1 MANRLILTVE
11 DNEKELAK
19 IYYHW
24 GAENYSS
31 FEITRD
37 IAYSMFDPKWVSSYK
52 DPVLRLIR
60 IVEDYG
66 GCIDNDD
73 KSKERKKV
81 EKLYP
86 NESFKTDGSRN
97 LGLIAI
103 TREGMDYLESYSQGD
118 CYINID
124 TKTFENLAIFNT
136 DEHPKDYI
144 KTELSLCEGPID
156 TLDEILELAGKYTF
170 VKSLS
175 DESIIEF

>member
-1 MANRLILTVE
+1 MGNRLVLTVE
-11 DNEKELAK
+11 DNKKELAK

-24 GAENYSS
+24 GACNYTS

-37 IAYSMFDPKWVSSYK
+37 IAYSMFDSKWVNLYK

-60 IVEDYG
+60 IVEDAG
-66 GCIDNDD
+66 GCIVNDNAI
-73 KSKERKKV
+73 KERKKV

-86 NESFKTDGSRN
+86 NESFKKVGSRN

-124 TKTFENLAIFNT
+124 TKTFENQAIFNT

-144 KTELSLCEGPID
+144 KTKLSLCEGPID
-156 TLDEILELAGKYTF
+156 TLDEIVDLASRYTF
-170 VKSLS
+170 IRSLS
-175 DESIIEF
+175 DKSIIEF